1 MTFQE
6 RNGKLQK
13 KLQKSV
19 IFIGKS
25 CKYTAKA
32 ARLKILLLS
41 FLTIKV
47 VKNVLEAFEHYNDIA
62 HIVDTIR
69 ILIN

>member
-47 VKNVLEAFEHYNDIA
+47 VKNVLEAFEHYDDIA
-62 HIVDTIR
+62 DMIDVVGIS
-69 ILIN
+69 IN

>member
-1 MTFQE
+1 MRIRAKGR
-6 RNGKLQK
+6 RNAVL
-13 KLQKSV
+13 
-19 IFIGKS
+19 S
-25 CKYTAKA
+25 CSIAKA